1 MNLAKRLAL
10 TCKSDNDEDKAKKKE
25 ENVDKE
31 LEELLDDGF
40 LESYMQQR
48 MQEMLERTQNTTKRF
63 GSVIPL
69 MTGESLLDAVDQED
83 SRVTVIILVYEP
95 QAGGC
100 PAMLGCLDCLAG
112 EYVGVKFCKILS
124 TAAGLSKHFKSSGVP
139 ALIVYRAGVMGEAD
153 IPVGIHS
160 LFSGQLLNSFVR
172 MTDQLGEDF
181 FANDVEGLLVEH
193 GLLPSKEDVPE
204 IIRGPA
210 ANKSGV
216 DSDDE

>member
-69 MTGESLLDAVDQED
+69 MTGENLLDAVDQED

-100 PAMLGCLDCLAG
+100 PAMLGCRCLAA
-112 EYVGVKFCKILS
+112 VCSAMLCRP
-124 TAAGLSKHFKSSGVP
+124 TPAGLGLP
-139 ALIVYRAGVMGEAD
+139 AVWA
-153 IPVGIHS
+153 P
-160 LFSGQLLNSFVR
+160 
-172 MTDQLGEDF
+172 
-181 FANDVEGLLVEH
+181 
-193 GLLPSKEDVPE
+193 
-204 IIRGPA
+204 
-210 ANKSGV
+210 
-216 DSDDE
+216 